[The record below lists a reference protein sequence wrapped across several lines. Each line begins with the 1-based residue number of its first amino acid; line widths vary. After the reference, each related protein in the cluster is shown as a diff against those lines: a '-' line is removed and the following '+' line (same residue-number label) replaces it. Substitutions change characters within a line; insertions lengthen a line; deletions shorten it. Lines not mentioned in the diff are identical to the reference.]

1 MLHLEKITKDYV
13 TASET
18 VKALRGVDISFREK
32 EFVSVLGPSGCGKTT
47 LLNIIGGLDHY
58 TDGDLVIN
66 GRSTKSYTDRDW
78 DVYRNH
84 RVGFIFQSYNLIPHQ
99 NVLANVELALTIA
112 GIEKEERVARAKAAL
127 DKVGLT
133 DQYYKKPNQLS
144 GGQCQ
149 RVAIARALVNNP
161 EILLADEP
169 TGALDTV
176 TSVQIMDLIREI
188 AGERLV
194 IMVTHNPELAE
205 KYSTRIVKLLDGRVV
220 EDTNPMSA
228 EEEAAEDERIAK
240 RNAELLK
247 EEEENSTRVGA
258 SAENAG
264 KKRRKAKKTKE
275 KAKMSFFTAFRLSAK
290 NLLTKKGR
298 TAMVGFAGS
307 IGIFGI
313 AIVLAFSTGIQGY
326 VVSMQDDMLSGNPVM
341 IQENTY
347 DLAALTEMMSP
358 TEKAQV
364 IKEAGKVYVDR
375 LVEYITKRSKDM
387 NNFMVKNV
395 LTQEYIDYVMSMPSS
410 YYAAIKLGYSIDLAN
425 NLYTDF
431 DRYGDSELTSITT
444 ITNNYTTIL
453 KTFPDLEKYASYVET
468 LAPSFEQAPNN
479 TEYIASQ
486 YQVHGKIATAK
497 NEIMLVLDSNERLS
511 DVLLARLGYYTQ
523 AEFESIVWDAVES
536 QNSGTEVNSGNY
548 MSYFTYEELMGRRFY
563 WYDNDKV
570 FTVPTRES
578 IAQNKT
584 HGIFNNTS
592 VTENGVTEPKSTFDY
607 QPTMDS
613 TDGAL
618 ELRVVGILI
627 PNENTSYG
635 CLRSGVY
642 YTEALT
648 EHILASNFDEEGNA
662 KTEIVK
668 FMQNY
673 GSINSTSLL
682 QSDINGDGVIDALDT
697 MWVGIHYYYESVI
710 DFDRNGKP
718 DDPYNPA
725 DPENPNNLSKAVTD
739 ILKTPN
745 ALGKSPDLQD
755 LLSTF
760 TNSGNGQEQAMGNE
774 KGLTFTLTANESQ
787 GGITGILSSLN
798 SMRTLDIRQVGG
810 DSVANSIAIYPV
822 DFNSKYL
829 VTDWLDQWN
838 AREDRDD
845 IKYTDTLEIVIGL
858 INGMIKIVTTALIA
872 FTSIS
877 LVVSTV
883 MIGIITYVSVVER
896 IKEIGV
902 IRSIGGRKKDVSHL
916 FNAETFIIGL
926 LAGIIGIGFTIVIS
940 LIGSAVLKY
949 VTGIPGLVQLKLSHA
964 LILIALS
971 VGLTLISGLIPARSA
986 ANKDP
991 IEALRVQ

>member
-18 VKALRGVDISFREK
+18 VKALRGVDISFRER
-32 EFVSVLGPSGCGKTT
+32 EFVSILGPSGCGKTT

-78 DVYRNH
+78 DIYRNH

-112 GIEKEERVARAKAAL
+112 GIDKEERVARAKAAL
-127 DKVGLT
+127 DKVGLA

-228 EEEAAEDERIAK
+228 EEEAREDEKIAK
-240 RNAELLK
+240 AAAELLK
-247 EEEENSTRVGA
+247 EEEENSTRVAA
-258 SAENAG
+258 SDEKAD
-264 KKRRKAKKTKE
+264 KKRKKAKKTKE

-313 AIVLAFSTGIQGY
+313 AVVLAFSTGIRGY
-326 VVSMQDDMLSGNPVM
+326 VESMQDDMLSGNPIM

-347 DLAALTEMMSP
+347 DLEALTDMMSP
-358 TEKAQV
+358 ADKAAV
-364 IKEAGKVYVDR
+364 IKEAGKVYVDQ
-375 LVEYITKRSKDM
+375 LVKYITEMSKDVDS
-387 NNFMVKNV
+387 FMVKNTI
-395 LTQEYIDYVMSMPSS
+395 TQEYIDYVMSMPASN
-410 YYAAIKLGYSIDLAN
+410 YAAIKLGYSIDLAN
-425 NLYTDF
+425 NLYVDF
-431 DRYGDSELTSITT
+431 NRYGDSELTSITT

-453 KTFPDLEKYASYVET
+453 KTFPELAKYASYVET

-479 TEYIASQ
+479 AEYIESQ
-486 YQVHGKIATAK
+486 YQVHGKVATEK
-497 NEIMLVLDSNERLS
+497 NEIMLVLDSDERLS
-511 DVLLARLGYYTQ
+511 DVLLARLGYYKQ

-536 QNSGTEVNSGNY
+536 QNSGTDVNSGNY
-548 MSYFTYEELMGRRFY
+548 MSYFTYEELMGKRFY

-578 IAQNKT
+578 MVQNYT
-584 HGIFNNTS
+584 HGIFNTTS
-592 VTENGVTEPKSTFDY
+592 VTENGVTVNKPTFDY
-607 QPTMDS
+607 HPTMDS

-648 EHILASNFDEEGNA
+648 EHILSSNFDEEGNA

-668 FMQNY
+668 FMQKY

-682 QSDINGDGVIDALDT
+682 QRDINGDGIIDALDT
-697 MWVGIHYYYESVI
+697 MWVGIHYYYDARI
-710 DFDRNGKP
+710 DLDRNGRP
-718 DDPYNPA
+718 DDPSS
-725 DPENPNNLSKAVTD
+725 LSKEVNEV
-739 ILKTPN
+739 LKTPN
-745 ALGKSPDLQD
+745 AIGHSPDLQD

-760 TNSGNGQEQAMGNE
+760 SKTEEGKEQARASEGT
-774 KGLTFTLTANESQ
+774 LDFTLTANEAQS
-787 GGITGILSSLN
+787 GVGGILSSLN
-798 SMRTLDIRQVGG
+798 SMKTLDIRQVGG
-810 DSVANSIAIYPV
+810 DPVANSIAIYPV
-822 DFNSKYL
+822 DFESKYL
-829 VTDWLDQWN
+829 VTEWLDRWN
-838 AREDRDD
+838 GEGTVGGVAEADRSD
-845 IKYTDTLEIVIGL
+845 IKYTDTLELIIGL
-858 INGMIKIVTTALIA
+858 INGMIKIVTSALIA

-926 LAGIIGIGFTIVIS
+926 LAGIIGIGFTLIIS
-940 LIGSAVLKY
+940 LIGSAILKY